1 MSYVVRAMLYG
12 QYLEAHFACWI
23 LCYGY
28 VQSGKML
35 LSLMESCLEME
46 SRTGCLACNVP
57 TASGVAVMLDVK

>member
-1 MSYVVRAMLYG
+1 MSYVARAMLYG

-46 SRTGCLACNVP
+46 SLVAWHVMYPQLLAW
-57 TASGVAVMLDVK
+57 L